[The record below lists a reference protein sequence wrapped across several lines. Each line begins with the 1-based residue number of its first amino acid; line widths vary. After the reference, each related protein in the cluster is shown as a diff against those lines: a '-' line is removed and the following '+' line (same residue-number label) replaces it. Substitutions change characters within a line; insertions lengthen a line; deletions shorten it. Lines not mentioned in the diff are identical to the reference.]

1 MIVEVHSKNQIAEIL
16 TMFSGCLYTLST
28 GQVDVEEIADKFYK
42 YAHVIVYRKDDE
54 FAGFAGFYCNDKKD
68 KTAYISLIAVDP
80 NHRNS
85 GIGKALVNE
94 VVKTAKESG
103 MNIIKL
109 EVRKNNQ
116 NAVLFYKSLGFMMS
130 DYTSE
135 ESYYMYL
142 NLIESA

>member
-1 MIVEVHSKNQIAEIL
+1 MIVEVYTKNQIAEVL
-16 TMFSGCLYTLST
+16 TTFSGCLYTLST
-28 GQVDVEEIADKFYK
+28 GQVSVEEIADKFFK

-54 FAGFAGFYCNDKKD
+54 LAGFAGFYCNDKKD

-80 NHRNS
+80 QDRKS

-94 VVKTAKESG
+94 VAKTSKESG
-103 MNIIKL
+103 MDIITLAVSK
-109 EVRKNNQ
+109 KNQ

-130 DYTSE
+130 DYVME

-142 NLIESA
+142 KL